1 MIFSGIETCQADR
14 YRDDFMHDNYND
26 EYEINNLIRDICY
39 TDIKMDLRKRL
50 VDMIEKEE
58 GVKVTIDDFISNHY
72 GDTSG
77 TVPTVKLV

>member
-1 MIFSGIETCQADR
+1 
-14 YRDDFMHDNYND
+14 
-26 EYEINNLIRDICY
+26 
-39 TDIKMDLRKRL
+39 MDLRKRL